1 MLNLKINKKN
11 LFDRNCQL
19 LSMTLNEV
27 GYDNVCLHAMISQK
41 LRLVALNKF
50 KSLNVK
56 ILIAT
61 DVASR
66 GIFVIIISKIKI
78 NC

>member
-1 MLNLKINKKN
+1 
-11 LFDRNCQL
+11 
-19 LSMTLNEV
+19 MTLNEV
-27 GYDNVCLHAMISQK
+27 GFENVCLHGMITQK

-56 ILIAT
+56 IMIAT

-66 GIFVIIISKIKI
+66 GNNIFQIFEHSSK
-78 NC
+78 